1 MLFSTW
7 VGGFM
12 ALKHCGALRLETDR
26 LILRQ
31 FAVTDAAAMYKN
43 WASDPEVTKFLTWPT
58 HADADVNKA
67 ILEDWAKSYERKDY
81 YQWAIVSKDNGNEPI
96 GSIAAVGMNDDVEIN
111 DTKLFNDSRKGCR
124 F

>member
-31 FAVTDAAAMYKN
+31 FAVTDAVAMYKN
-43 WASDPEVTKFLTWPT
+43 WASDPEVTKSDL
-58 HADADVNKA
+58 AY
-67 ILEDWAKSYERKDY
+67 L
-81 YQWAIVSKDNGNEPI
+81 
-96 GSIAAVGMNDDVEIN
+96 
-111 DTKLFNDSRKGCR
+111 C
-124 F
+124 